1 MKGRAHRE
9 AARIGEEYAS
19 IGRVRADAGFRTAHS
34 RAPEVVRSGRLDSW
48 RCGGKPNLK
57 EVLEAQQRIEAKG
70 TDTVT
75 EDEPGRAPE
84 EDQSRGTVA
93 LVEALAEMSNKYAEA
108 ASRAAAAEQ
117 KVEHLEGRLRETQ
130 AEMDRLRAGS
140 DLPEVQPMTDP
151 GEEVRGRGGPWWR
164 ERERRRR
171 RKGL

>member
-1 MKGRAHRE
+1 MDQ
-9 AARIGEEYAS
+9 I
-19 IGRVRADAGFRTAHS
+19 AGG
-34 RAPEVVRSGRLDSW
+34 V
-48 RCGGKPNLK
+48 GGQPNLK
-57 EVLEAQQRIEAKG
+57 EVLEAQQRIAEKEP
-70 TDTVT
+70 DTVT
-75 EDEPGRAPE
+75 EDQQGRALE
-84 EDQSRGTVA
+84 EDQSDGTVA
-93 LVEALAEMSNKYAEA
+93 LVEALAEMSNKYADA

-117 KVEHLEGRLRETQ
+117 QVEHLKSRLTETQ

>member
-1 MKGRAHRE
+1 MGQ
-9 AARIGEEYAS
+9 I
-19 IGRVRADAGFRTAHS
+19 AGG
-34 RAPEVVRSGRLDSW
+34 V
-48 RCGGKPNLK
+48 GGQPNLK
-57 EVLEAQQRIEAKG
+57 ELLEAQQRIAEKEP
-70 TDTVT
+70 DTVT
-75 EDEPGRAPE
+75 EDQQGRALE
-84 EDQSRGTVA
+84 EDQSDGTVA

-117 KVEHLEGRLRETQ
+117 KVVHLEVRLRETQ

-140 DLPEVQPMTDP
+140 DLPEIQPMTDP